1 MHIVYNKHD
10 KMPEEMNEKMN
21 EKKEPVNA
29 RVSASLQMI
38 ISKLFLFT
46 KIIAHK
52 KGENPF
58 AYLN

>member
-10 KMPEEMNEKMN
+10 KMPEEMN